1 MNSMSMV
8 RILMLI
14 SALAFFAAGISS
26 AEDVDAAID
35 EEAEAVYGVVIT
47 NASWVDECVEI
58 SNLGESAQDLNG
70 WTLKDEQNHTYAFPE
85 SLVLEPGGTVMV
97 HTGVGNDSAIDLYC
111 NMGNPIWNNAG
122 DVATLMDAEGN
133 IVSQYPEPEED
144 LNDAEDAEPTEDA
157 E

>member
-26 AEDVDAAID
+26 AEDAGAAID
-35 EEAEAVYGVVIT
+35 EESEAAYGVVIT
-47 NASWVDECVEI
+47 NASWVDEWVEI
-58 SNLGESAQDLNG
+58 TNQGEAAQDFTG
-70 WTLKDEQNHTYAFPE
+70 WTLKDEQDHAYAFPE
-85 SLVLEPGGTVMV
+85 GFILEPGEVVMV
-97 HTGVGNDSAIDLYC
+97 HTSVGNDTAADLYC
-111 NMGNPIWNNAG
+111 NMGSPIWNNAG

-133 IVSQYPEPEED
+133 VVSQYPELEED
-144 LNDAEDAEPTEDA
+144 QNDEADAEPTEVD

>member
-58 SNLGESAQDLNG
+58 SNLGEFAQDLTG

-85 SLVLEPGGTVMV
+85 SLVLEPGETVMV

-122 DVATLMDAEGN
+122 DLATLIDNAGKV
-133 IVSQYPEPEED
+133 ISQYPEPEED
-144 LNDAEDAEPTEDA
+144 QKDVADAEPT
-157 E
+157 